1 MTLESKRTKN
11 PPRNFEDTFDNA
23 VKYAFKL
30 LGYRD
35 RSEKELQ
42 EKLAR
47 KGFSVSVISK
57 TIDFFKV
64 KGFIND
70 RKLAA
75 SLKQDAV
82 ERRHL
87 GKRGVRGLLLK
98 RGLAGA
104 IDDAL
109 SGDEDEAAYVD
120 AARQLIEKRMRHLKQ
135 FDEETIKRRLWGI
148 LARRGFSVENIRAA
162 MKSFD
167 IKEEQ

>member
-1 MTLESKRTKN
+1 MTLESKRTKTL
-11 PPRNFEDTFDNA
+11 PKNFEDTFDNA

-47 KGFSVSVISK
+47 KGFSNGTINK
-57 TIDFFKV
+57 TIDFFKE

-75 SLKQDAV
+75 ALRRDAV

-98 RGLAGA
+98 RGLTGDVA
-104 IDDAL
+104 DTL
-109 SGDEDEAAYVD
+109 SDDEDEAAYVD
-120 AARQLIEKRMRHLKQ
+120 AARQLIEKKLRHLKQ
-135 FDEETIKRRLWGI
+135 FDEETIKRRLWGL